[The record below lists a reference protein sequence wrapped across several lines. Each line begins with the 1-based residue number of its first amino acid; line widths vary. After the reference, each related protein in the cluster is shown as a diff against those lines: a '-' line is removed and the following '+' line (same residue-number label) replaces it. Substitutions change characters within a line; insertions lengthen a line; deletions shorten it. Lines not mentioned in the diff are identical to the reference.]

1 MFFDCFKKLP
11 PSVLANELDGGA
23 GRAAVGSCCFVP
35 IRGGRQRVAPDRV
48 LQALRRWPIAIATSP
63 SGGANSEGDSLM
75 GKLLQDSRY
84 ERAVV
89 AEFKELLDEAGVIC
103 PSLSPVIMDVAYPA

>member
-1 MFFDCFKKLP
+1 
-11 PSVLANELDGGA
+11 
-23 GRAAVGSCCFVP
+23 
-35 IRGGRQRVAPDRV
+35 
-48 LQALRRWPIAIATSP
+48 
-63 SGGANSEGDSLM
+63 M